1 MSEDGMI
8 VCMDQRKTKLGN
20 QFEILRSGARSS
32 APTVSLAPV
41 TEHCL
46 FLSRPLHK
54 PHHVNPRRYRSL
66 MECNSIPVTAI
77 DELCVDSPIP
87 YLIIIAV
94 LMSTASANP
103 MPADDIMRVKEL
115 SFAEKLQNPC
125 ALADATRLQR
135 ESLSAEER
143 LSMRK
148 TMIKEL
154 KAKVIL
160 LNESAATILRTNV
173 IHDCSSLKLPLV
185 AIVPIAEDLLNRDP
199 VDVFRMYYTSVLN
212 HTAHVYFIP
221 EQHEK
226 YADEACSSDGLPL
239 SAKTLGS
246 NMRELLCILRL
257 CIMSMKSQDD
267 DDDSNSYFTDSIS
280 QILNEL
286 LMDQPFVLQEICQ
299 RLSDCL
305 QHSDFDDR
313 NGNVL
318 TKQSHH

>member
-1 MSEDGMI
+1 MVEQDSQMYTSNETSKH
-8 VCMDQRKTKLGN
+8 RKKEVKL
-20 QFEILRSGARSS
+20 
-32 APTVSLAPV
+32 T
-41 TEHCL
+41 
-46 FLSRPLHK
+46 
-54 PHHVNPRRYRSL
+54 
-66 MECNSIPVTAI
+66 
-77 DELCVDSPIP
+77 DSPIP

-226 YADEACSSDGLPL
+226 YAAEACSSDGLPL

-286 LMDQPFVLQEICQ
+286 LMDQPLCSRRSVRDCQTVYSTVTLMTEMATYLQSKVII
-299 RLSDCL
+299 
-305 QHSDFDDR
+305 DDEEPA
-313 NGNVL
+313 
-318 TKQSHH
+318 